1 MAVTHHRRH
10 RAIVLVALLYA
21 TAVACGTVGDAAT
34 TAAPTSSTVPAT
46 VVATSAPSTTVAP
59 STTTTP
65 WPASCRRIPEE
76 IAGPNG
82 ADGEYGTSV
91 LDRPGIVRRD
101 IRPSIGPGGT
111 RADGVPLQVRV
122 RIVDTAAG
130 CRPVVGAA
138 VYLWSP
144 DAYGRYSVFDPA
156 LEGETYLRG
165 VQVTDAD
172 GFAVFD
178 GIVPGTY
185 PGRWPH
191 FHFEVY
197 PSAAAATTYRNKIAT
212 SDLAVPE
219 DVCRAAFA
227 AMDYGP
233 SLRNMVNAPMA
244 DDPSFYDD
252 SAGLQRLAVTGS
264 VGAGYV
270 GTVTVGV

>member
-1 MAVTHHRRH
+1 MAD
-10 RAIVLVALLYA
+10 VAS
-21 TAVACGTVGDAAT
+21 T
-34 TAAPTSSTVPAT
+34 TTVP
-46 VVATSAPSTTVAP
+46 P
-59 STTTTP
+59 STTTTVA
-65 WPASCRRIPEE
+65 WPASCTRIPEE

-91 LDRPGIVRRD
+91 LDRAGIVRRD
-101 IRPSIGPGGT
+101 VRSNIDGT
-111 RADGVPLQVRV
+111 RARADGVALQVRV
-122 RIVDTAAG
+122 RVVDTAAG
-130 CRPVVGAA
+130 CRPIAGAA

-156 LEGETYLRG
+156 LDGATYLRG

-233 SLRNMVNAPMA
+233 SLRNMVNTPMS
-244 DDPSFYDD
+244 DDPSFTDD
-252 SAGLQRLAVTGS
+252 TAGLQRLAVAGS
-264 VGAGYV
+264 VAAGYV